1 MEESSFSIQEFQ
13 AHRVGRF
20 GEPLIAAFETGST
33 NLDAL
38 DKAELSATEGT
49 VVVADHQRSGRGRW
63 GREWL
68 GVPGASLMFSL
79 VLTPEGDASLIT
91 TALGVA
97 AAEAIETLTGLPCK
111 IKWPND
117 IEIDGKKV
125 AGILVESRSG
135 AGRIQALVAG
145 MGVNVTLE
153 AEDFPEVLRGRAT
166 SIGIELL
173 KRGERFPPS
182 REQLL
187 AAILIAFET
196 RYPVDP
202 AAIVSDAMSRSSV
215 LGLDVTVT
223 FSDDRSITGRA
234 TQLLEDGALELS
246 TPDGTVAVTSGEIT
260 SLHPSS

>member
-13 AHRVGRF
+13 DHRVGRF
-20 GEPLIAAFETGST
+20 GEPLVAVAETGST

-38 DKAELSATEGT
+38 DKAELSAIEGT

-68 GVPGASLMFSL
+68 GVPGASLMFSI
-79 VLTPEGDASLIT
+79 VLRPEGDPTLIT

-97 AAEAIETLTGLPCK
+97 AAEAIESLTGLHCK

-135 AGRIQALVAG
+135 AGRIQAMVAG

-153 AEDFPEVLRGRAT
+153 EEDFPEDLRDRAT
-166 SIGIELL
+166 SIQIELL
-173 KRGERFPPS
+173 KRGVRFPPT

-215 LGLDVTVT
+215 VGSEVTIT
-223 FSDDRSITGRA
+223 FSDDRTLTGTA
-234 TQLLEDGALELS
+234 TRLLEDGALELS

-260 SLHPSS
+260 SLRRG

>member
-1 MEESSFSIQEFQ
+1 MEEGSFSIQEFQ
-13 AHRVGRF
+13 AHRVGHF
-20 GEPLIAAFETGST
+20 GEALFAMAETGST

-38 DKAELSATEGT
+38 DRAELSAPEGT

-68 GVPGASLMFSL
+68 GVPGASLMFSI
-79 VLTPEGDASLIT
+79 VLLPEGDPSLIT

-117 IEIDGKKV
+117 IEIDGRKV

-135 AGRIQALVAG
+135 AGRIQAMVAG

-153 AEDFPEVLRGRAT
+153 AEDFPEELRGRAT
-166 SIGIELL
+166 SIGIELS

-246 TPDGTVAVTSGEIT
+246 TPDGTVAVTSGEIS
-260 SLHPSS
+260 SLRPA

>member
-1 MEESSFSIQEFQ
+1 MEETSFSIEEFEG
-13 AHRVGRF
+13 HRVGRF
-20 GEPLIAAFETGST
+20 GSPLVAVAETGST

-68 GVPGASLMFSL
+68 GVPGASLMFSI
-79 VLTPEGDASLIT
+79 VLRPEGDASLIT

-97 AAEAIETLTGLPCK
+97 AAEGIEALTGLPCK

-125 AGILVESRSG
+125 AGTLVESRSG

-202 AAIVSDAMSRSSV
+202 AVIVSDAMARSSV
-215 LGLDVTVT
+215 LGGEVTVT
-223 FSDDRSITGRA
+223 NSDGSTITGIA
-234 TQLLEDGALELS
+234 TRLLNDGALELS
-246 TPDGTVAVTSGEIT
+246 TPDGTVAVAAGEIS
-260 SLHPSS
+260 SLRPA